1 MFANFLKTLEIIIIN
16 FEDFSHLYEIKCIK
30 IASHAIRLDSKI
42 DPKKLF
48 DIKFFQEPIP
58 DMDEK

>member
-1 MFANFLKTLEIIIIN
+1 MYEQCKSFSNFLKTLELIIVN
-16 FEDFSHLYEIKCIK
+16 FEDFNHLYEIKSIK

-48 DIKFFQEPIP
+48 DIRFFQ
-58 DMDEK
+58 